1 MWVHFHTI
9 FHHRNIRNLHLPTI
23 QRKVELIL
31 VYFNHSVNVYFIP
44 LRKRTTRRNIF
55 FFIFQE
61 YSSAMRKRRKDALD
75 IKRKEIIEKIRER
88 WAINFGESQVAVI
101 EKSDSPAAPYSIF
114 PGLVLFFA
122 NKLKEFTKMSHQKS
136 KEFKNLSI

>member
-1 MWVHFHTI
+1 MWVHFHRI
-9 FHHRNIRNLHLPTI
+9 FHHLNIRNLHLPTI

-31 VYFNHSVNVYFIP
+31 VYFHHSVNVYFIP

-75 IKRKEIIEKIRER
+75 IKRKEIIEKIRE
-88 WAINFGESQVAVI
+88 
-101 EKSDSPAAPYSIF
+101 KSDSPAAPYSIF

-122 NKLKEFTKMSHQKS
+122 NKLKEFTKMSHQKN